1 MGTPGLGVRD
11 LGDLEKIRAWG
22 EVQRMEKGIYPFI
35 FFGIVP

>member
-22 EVQRMEKGIYPFI
+22 EVQRREVEG
-35 FFGIVP
+35 